1 MPDVVGP
8 WLAGIFD
15 GDKMVSNAAKDSLKQ
30 VFQTEGKMQN
40 VWRVYLGSIMQF
52 CSDAVFNETIH
63 TLSDERT
70 VSPDDAFAKHAR
82 VVAAAI
88 HVVRYVIGTPFERAE
103 GLMLQR
109 VC

>member
-8 WLAGIFD
+8 WLAGVFD
-15 GDKMVSNAAKDSLKQ
+15 GDKMVSLAAKDSLKQ
-30 VFQTEGKMQN
+30 VFQTEEKMKN
-40 VWRVYLGSIMQF
+40 LWRVYQASILGY
-52 CSDAVFNETIH
+52 CSDAVYKENIH

-88 HVVRYVIGTPFERAE
+88 QAVRHIIGNRS
-103 GLMLQR
+103 Q
-109 VC
+109 